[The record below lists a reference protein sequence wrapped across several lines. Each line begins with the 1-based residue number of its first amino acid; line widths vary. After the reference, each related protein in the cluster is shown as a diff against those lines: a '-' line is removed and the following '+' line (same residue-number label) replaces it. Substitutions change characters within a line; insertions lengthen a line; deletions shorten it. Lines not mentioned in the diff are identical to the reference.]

1 MQDNRRLGRTLR
13 NLGLALLNATLIL
26 MALCLWLGLGLAS
39 TAKSITSDF
48 AANLVSIDPVRDE
61 IRDLTGELAALRA
74 DIATAQ
80 NANGELRSQAA
91 LTASDKIVAL
101 DERFTA
107 IADQLQTIVS
117 QPEVLI
123 DHAIERAATE
133 IKDGIADMRGCT
145 RPQSS

>member
-39 TAKSITSDF
+39 TVKSITSDIT
-48 AANLVSIDPVRDE
+48 ANLVSIDPALGE

-80 NANGELRSQAA
+80 NATGELRSQAA
-91 LTASDKIVAL
+91 LTASGKIVAL
-101 DERFTA
+101 DERFSA
-107 IADQLQTIVS
+107 IADRLQAIAS
-117 QPEVLI
+117 QPEVLVDDAI
-123 DHAIERAATE
+123 DRAAE
-133 IKDGIADMRGCT
+133 EMKDGIADIRGCT
-145 RPQSS
+145 RSPSS

>member
-1 MQDNRRLGRTLR
+1 MQHNRRLGRTLM

-39 TAKSITSDF
+39 TVKSITSDF

-80 NANGELRSQAA
+80 NATGELRSQAA
-91 LTASDKIVAL
+91 LTASDKIGAL
-101 DERFTA
+101 DVRFTA
-107 IADQLQTIVS
+107 IANRLQAIAS
-117 QPEVLI
+117 QPEVLVDDAI
-123 DHAIERAATE
+123 DRAAEE
-133 IKDGIADMRGCT
+133 IKDGIADLRGCT
-145 RPQSS
+145 RSPSS